1 MARNAVHNPFINAA
15 FWRIFEMVRFGIL
28 GAGRIGRV
36 HAKSLADSGRAE
48 VAFIA
53 DALPDAAAS
62 LAGSVGAR
70 TASVD
75 DVLASDVDAILI
87 ATPTDTHADLIEK
100 AANAG
105 KSILCEKPVSLSVE
119 RIEACLPVVEK
130 AGVPLM
136 IGFHRRYDP
145 NYAAMK
151 QRIDNGEIGDVEMV
165 TIICRDPSAPPVSY
179 IERSGGLYRDMM
191 IHDFDMARFLLD
203 EEPVTVHALGAVLTD
218 PAIKSTGDVDTAVVH
233 MQTASGKI
241 CVITNS
247 RRATYG
253 HDQRIEVHGSKGMLR
268 AGNIH
273 LTTVERADASG
284 FTSDLIPFSF
294 VERYE
299 EAYRREINQFLTFLE
314 NGEKP
319 SASGYD
325 GLMAQKLAEAAT
337 RSRETGE
344 AVTPG
349 SGAFHDRCEAWIP
362 IQSPGHSGAGRNPC

>member
-1 MARNAVHNPFINAA
+1 MAFELAA
-15 FWRIFEMVRFGIL
+15 LGGEMVRFGIL
-28 GAGRIGRV
+28 GAGRIGKV
-36 HAKSLADSGRAE
+36 HARTLADSGRAQ
-48 VAFIA
+48 VAYIA
-53 DALPDAAAS
+53 DALPDAAGS
-62 LAGSVGAR
+62 LAQAVGAK

-75 DVLASDVDAILI
+75 EVIAAKDVDAILI
-87 ATPTDTHADLIEK
+87 ATPTDTHADLIER
-100 AANAG
+100 AARAG

-145 NYAAMK
+145 NFSAMK
-151 QRIDNGEIGDVEMV
+151 QRIDQGEIGDVEIV

-191 IHDFDMARFLLD
+191 IHDFDMARFLLG
-203 EEPVTVHALGAVLTD
+203 EEPVVVHALGAVLTD
-218 PAIKSTGDVDTAVVH
+218 PAIKPTGDVDTAVVH

-273 LTTVERADASG
+273 LTTVERADAGG

-294 VERYE
+294 VERYQ

-314 NGEKP
+314 KGEKP

-337 RSRETGE
+337 ESRKSGQ
-344 AVTPG
+344 AV
-349 SGAFHDRCEAWIP
+349 RL
-362 IQSPGHSGAGRNPC
+362 